1 MKSGWCTLRTTNR
14 QTNMQHE
21 TAVELL
27 QTFTS
32 VFYVCTWPLWTGVLW
47 KEESHFVSCRHD
59 GRLLN
64 LLINDQGNLEENVAQ
79 ARARMSVYSLKTSAT
94 FTATVRS
101 LCSFVYP
108 ISLQIWSL
116 CLDLLLS
123 SNLSLNPQMFPV
135 SDESLC
141 VRKFHPAPTTRSVVA
156 CYVREQVQFPSVSIS
171 DRSE

>member
-64 LLINDQGNLEENVAQ
+64 LLINDQGNLEKNVAQ

-116 CLDLLLS
+116 CLDLLLQATSVWTPRCSLYQMSHLRQEIS
-123 SNLSLNPQMFPV
+123 SS
-135 SDESLC
+135 
-141 VRKFHPAPTTRSVVA
+141 SVVA